1 MVWLAWLAPKKTHVA
16 TLGKRRSSNILQR
29 LAGFFS
35 PLGNESQREE
45 TELRSQTAEALSI
58 ILVIRIIICYK
69 EIG

>member
-1 MVWLAWLAPKKTHVA
+1 MVWLAWLAPKKTHEA

-29 LAGFFS
+29 LAGLFS

-45 TELRSQTAEALSI
+45 TELRSEAAVALSI
-58 ILVIRIIICYK
+58 ILIRIIICYK